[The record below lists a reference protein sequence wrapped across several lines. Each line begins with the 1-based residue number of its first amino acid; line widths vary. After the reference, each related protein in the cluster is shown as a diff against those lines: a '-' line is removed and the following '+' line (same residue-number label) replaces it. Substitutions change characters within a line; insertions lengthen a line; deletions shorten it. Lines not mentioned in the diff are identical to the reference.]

1 MKILVIDDHQPT
13 LALLSAIIKK
23 GGYEP
28 VTATQGAE
36 ALDIIRDQDIGVV
49 FTDLVMPGMDG
60 LTFLQEAKNVDT
72 DLPVIMMTGQ
82 GSVETAVEAMRRGAE
97 DYLSK
102 PIKRDEVL
110 VQIGRAL
117 EKRKLLRENRELK
130 GELADRYTF
139 ETIIGNSRKM
149 QDVFKLI
156 AKVADVDSTVLI
168 RGENGTG
175 KDLAAKAIHYNSKRR
190 DGPFIKI
197 DCTALPE
204 GLLESELFGY
214 KKGAFTGAHRDKPGR
229 VENADGG
236 TLFLDEISELD
247 LPLQAKVLRLIQ
259 EHRFERLGEN
269 QVREVNI
276 RIVASTNRDLEKEM
290 EEGRFRRDL
299 FYRLNVVPITLPP
312 LREREGDVIL
322 ITKALLER
330 TCQRYGRRLEGIS
343 QGAVEALERYPWPG
357 NVRELENLIERM
369 VVLTDGERVNVTLEN
384 LPDTILAAEDGFLG
398 HAVAQGL
405 SLDELEREY
414 IKAVLARTSGHKA
427 EAAEILGINRK
438 TLLEKRKR
446 YNIE

>member
-1 MKILVIDDHQPT
+1 MKILVVDDHQPT

-28 VTATQGAE
+28 VAVKQGSE
-36 ALDIIRDQDIGVV
+36 ALQIIREQDIGVV

-60 LTFLQEAKNVDT
+60 LTLLREAKAVDQ

-102 PIKRDEVL
+102 PIKRGEVL
-110 VQIGRAL
+110 VQIERAL
-117 EKRKLLRENRELK
+117 EKQKLLQENRELK
-130 GELADRYTF
+130 VELADRYTF
-139 ETIIGNSRKM
+139 ETIIGNSKKM
-149 QDVFKLI
+149 EEVYKLI
-156 AKVADVDSTVLI
+156 AKVAAVDSTVLI
-168 RGENGTG
+168 GGENGTG
-175 KDLAAKAIHYNSKRR
+175 KDLVAKAIHYNSKRK
-190 DGPFIKI
+190 DKPFVKI

-214 KKGAFTGAHRDKPGR
+214 KKGAFTGANRDKPGR

-236 TLFLDEISELD
+236 TLFLDEISDLD

-269 QVREVNI
+269 QVREVDI
-276 RIVASTNRDLEKEM
+276 RIVASTNRNLEIEM
-290 EEGRFRRDL
+290 AEGRFRRDL
-299 FYRLNVVPITLPP
+299 FYRLNVVPIVLPS
-312 LREREGDVIL
+312 LREREGDVLL

-330 TCQRYGRRLEGIS
+330 TCQRYGRRLEGITK
-343 QGAVEALERYPWPG
+343 EAIEVLERYPWPG
-357 NVRELENLIERM
+357 NVRELENLIERI
-369 VVLTDGERVNVTLEN
+369 VVLTDGDTVNVTLES
-384 LPDTILAAEDGFLG
+384 LPENILAAEEGFLG

-405 SLDELEREY
+405 SLDELQREY

-427 EAAEILGINRK
+427 EAANILGINRK

-446 YNIE
+446 YNLD

>member
-1 MKILVIDDHQPT
+1 MKILIVDDHQPT

-28 VTATQGAE
+28 VAVKQGSE
-36 ALDIIRDQDIGVV
+36 ALQIIREQDIGVV

-60 LTFLQEAKNVDT
+60 LTLLRETKAVDQ

-82 GSVETAVEAMRRGAE
+82 GSVETAVEAMRQGAE

-102 PIKRDEVL
+102 PIKRGEVL
-110 VQIGRAL
+110 VQIERAL
-117 EKRKLLRENRELK
+117 EKQKLLQENRELK
-130 GELADRYTF
+130 VELADRYTF
-139 ETIIGNSRKM
+139 ETIIGNSKKM
-149 QDVFKLI
+149 EDVYKLI
-156 AKVADVDSTVLI
+156 AKVAAVDSTVLI
-168 RGENGTG
+168 QGENGTG
-175 KDLAAKAIHYNSKRR
+175 KDLVAKAIHYNSKCK
-190 DGPFIKI
+190 DKPFVKI

-214 KKGAFTGAHRDKPGR
+214 KKGAFTGANRDKPGR
-229 VENADGG
+229 VEKADGG
-236 TLFLDEISELD
+236 TLFLDEISDLD
-247 LPLQAKVLRLIQ
+247 LPLQAKILRLIQ

-269 QVREVNI
+269 QVREVDI
-276 RIVASTNRDLEKEM
+276 RIVASTNRDLEIEM
-290 EEGRFRRDL
+290 QEGRFRRDL
-299 FYRLNVVPITLPP
+299 FYRLNVVPIVLPP

-330 TCQRYGRRLEGIS
+330 TCQRYGRRLEGITKE
-343 QGAVEALERYPWPG
+343 AIEALERYPWPG
-357 NVRELENLIERM
+357 NVRELENLIERLI
-369 VVLTDGERVNVTLEN
+369 VLSDGDTVNVTLES
-384 LPDTILAAEDGFLG
+384 LPDNILAAEEGFLG

-427 EAAEILGINRK
+427 EAANILGINRK

-446 YNIE
+446 YNLD